1 MKGNGG
7 ETQGAGAKPTEVG
20 GENQGAG
27 AKPIEVGGEPQ
38 GAGAKPIEVRGEAG
52 GNDTKHELYISH
64 QHGEGDSDTF
74 EVDIIS

>member
-1 MKGNGG
+1 MKGLGG
-7 ETQGAGAKPTEVG
+7 ETQGAGAKPTEDG
-20 GENQGAG
+20 
-27 AKPIEVGGEPQ
+27 
-38 GAGAKPIEVRGEAG
+38 GEAG